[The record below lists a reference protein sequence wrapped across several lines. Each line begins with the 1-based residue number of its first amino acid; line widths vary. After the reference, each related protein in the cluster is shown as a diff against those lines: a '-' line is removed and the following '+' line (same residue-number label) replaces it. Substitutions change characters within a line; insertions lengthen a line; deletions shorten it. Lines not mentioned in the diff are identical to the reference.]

1 MPDLSGISAA
11 VVKEVAEDGRLVLS
25 PILVLPVLFFCDV
38 DEDVIDTDE
47 RAEDGEEQFYRS
59 SNMQF
64 LVVMSIERCM
74 LLETTTFLLWFILG

>member
-1 MPDLSGISAA
+1 MREG
-11 VVKEVAEDGRLVLS
+11 GR
-25 PILVLPVLFFCDV
+25 
-38 DEDVIDTDE
+38 EEGEGGRRGRE

-74 LLETTTFLLWFILG
+74 LLETTFLLWFILG